1 MIENI
6 TNKYAL
12 KFFLYT
18 NNGFQSIKN
27 LNTSSK

>member
-6 TNKYAL
+6 TNKYTL
-12 KFFLYT
+12 KNFLYI